1 MIKISKLNQTQRYI
15 IVAVVALL
23 IVSVMVFLSLR
34 QPNTSDKPNVTEGEK
49 PVSQADDER
58 QNTVTTSELPSQVE
72 LRQEGNT
79 TYYVNNISN
88 YDSTVTNLP
97 QTEADAIYFQ
107 LNYTLGL
114 NGVNRAV
121 TDAVIRDG
129 SYRQQI
135 TDTEHMIYE
144 TTFIID
150 IPSLKQSY
158 SVIDKYSPLP
168 MEESGLTDYTT
179 LVLCPDADDLIYG
192 EFQCTDRV
200 KWEKNH

>member
-23 IVSVMVFLSLR
+23 IISVMVFLSLR
-34 QPNTSDKPNVTEGEK
+34 QPNTSDKPNVTEGGQT
-49 PVSQADDER
+49 VSQTDDER
-58 QNTVTTSELPSQVE
+58 QNTITTGELPSHVE
-72 LRQEGNT
+72 LKKEGNT

-179 LVLCPDADDLIYG
+179 LVLCPDVDDLIYG

>member
-15 IVAVVALL
+15 LIAITALL
-23 IVSVMVFLSLR
+23 IISVMIFLSLR
-34 QPNTSDKPNVTEGEK
+34 QPNTDNESVITEGGQT
-49 PVSQADDER
+49 VSQTDDER
-58 QNTVTTSELPSQVE
+58 QNTITTGELPSHVE
-72 LRQEGNT
+72 LKKEGNT

-97 QTEADAIYFQ
+97 QAEADAIYFQ

-179 LVLCPDADDLIYG
+179 LVLCPNTDDLIYG

>member
-15 IVAVVALL
+15 VVAVVALL
-23 IVSVMVFLSLR
+23 IVSVMVFFSLR
-34 QPNTSDKPNVTEGEK
+34 QPSTDNESVITEGGQT
-49 PVSQADDER
+49 VSQTDDER
-58 QNTVTTSELPSQVE
+58 KNTVTTGELPSQIE
-72 LRQEGNT
+72 LRTEGNT

-97 QTEADAIYFQ
+97 QAEADAIYFQ

-179 LVLCPDADDLIYG
+179 LVLCPDAGDLIYG

>member
-23 IVSVMVFLSLR
+23 IISVMVFLSLR
-34 QPNTSDKPNVTEGEK
+34 QPNTSDKPNVTEGGQT
-49 PVSQADDER
+49 VSQTDDER
-58 QNTVTTSELPSQVE
+58 QNTITTGELPSHVE
-72 LRQEGNT
+72 LKKEGNT

>member
-15 IVAVVALL
+15 VVAVVALL
-23 IVSVMVFLSLR
+23 IVSVMVFFSLR
-34 QPNTSDKPNVTEGEK
+34 QPNTSNQPATAEGGQT
-49 PVSQADDER
+49 VSQTDDER
-58 QNTVTTSELPSQVE
+58 KNTVTTGELPSQTE
-72 LRQEGNT
+72 LRTEGNT
-79 TYYVNNISN
+79 TYYVNNIAN
-88 YDSTVTNLP
+88 YNSTVTNLP
-97 QTEADAIYFQ
+97 QAEADAIYFQ

-114 NGVNRAV
+114 NGVNRTV
-121 TDAVIRDG
+121 TDAVIREG
-129 SYRQQI
+129 SYNQQI
-135 TDTEHMIYE
+135 TDVKHMIYE

-179 LVLCPDADDLIYG
+179 LVLCPSTDDLIYG

>member
-1 MIKISKLNQTQRYI
+1 MIKISKLDQTQRYI
-15 IVAVVALL
+15 LIAITALL
-23 IVSVMVFLSLR
+23 IISVIIFLSLR
-34 QPNTSDKPNVTEGEK
+34 QPSTNNQPATAEGEQVT
-49 PVSQADDER
+49 PQTDDER
-58 QNTVTTSELPSQVE
+58 KNTVTTGELPSRTE
-72 LRQEGNT
+72 LRTEGNT
-79 TYYVNNISN
+79 TYYVNNIAN

-97 QTEADAIYFQ
+97 QAEADAIYFQ

>member
-15 IVAVVALL
+15 LIAITALL
-23 IVSVMVFLSLR
+23 IISVMIFLSLR
-34 QPNTSDKPNVTEGEK
+34 QSSTDNESVITEGEQT
-49 PVSQADDER
+49 VSQTDDER
-58 QNTVTTSELPSQVE
+58 QNTITTGELPSRVE
-72 LRQEGNT
+72 LKKEGNT

-97 QTEADAIYFQ
+97 QAEADAIYFQ

-121 TDAVIRDG
+121 TDAVIRDD

>member
-15 IVAVVALL
+15 VVAVVALL
-23 IVSVMVFLSLR
+23 IVSVMVFFSLR
-34 QPNTSDKPNVTEGEK
+34 QPSTSNQPATAEGEQTI
-49 PVSQADDER
+49 SQTGDER
-58 QNTVTTSELPSQVE
+58 QNTITTGELPSQVE
-72 LRQEGNT
+72 LKKEGNT

-97 QTEADAIYFQ
+97 QDEADAIYFQ

-129 SYRQQI
+129 SYNQQI
-135 TDTEHMIYE
+135 TDVEHMIYE

-179 LVLCPDADDLIYG
+179 LVLCPEADDLIYG

>member
-15 IVAVVALL
+15 VVAVVALL

-34 QPNTSDKPNVTEGEK
+34 QPNTSDKPNVTEGEQS
-49 PVSQADDER
+49 VSQTDDER
-58 QNTVTTSELPSQVE
+58 QNVVTTGELPSQVE
-72 LRQEGNT
+72 LKKEGNT

-97 QTEADAIYFQ
+97 QAEADAIYFQ

>member
-58 QNTVTTSELPSQVE
+58 QNAVTTGELPSQVE

-97 QTEADAIYFQ
+97 QAEADAIYFQ

-144 TTFIID
+144 TIFIID

>member
-15 IVAVVALL
+15 VVAVVALL
-23 IVSVMVFLSLR
+23 IVSVMVFFSLR
-34 QPNTSDKPNVTEGEK
+34 QPNTSNQPATAEGGQT
-49 PVSQADDER
+49 VSQTDDER
-58 QNTVTTSELPSQVE
+58 KNTVTTGELPSQTE
-72 LRQEGNT
+72 LRTEGNT
-79 TYYVNNISN
+79 TYYVNNIAN
-88 YDSTVTNLP
+88 YNSTVTNLP
-97 QTEADAIYFQ
+97 QAEADAIYFQ

-114 NGVNRAV
+114 NGVNRTV
-121 TDAVIRDG
+121 TDAVIREG
-129 SYRQQI
+129 SYNQQI
-135 TDTEHMIYE
+135 TDVKHMIYE

-179 LVLCPDADDLIYG
+179 LVLCPNTDDLIYG

>member
-58 QNTVTTSELPSQVE
+58 QNAVTTGELPSQVE

-97 QTEADAIYFQ
+97 QAEADAIYFQ

-179 LVLCPDADDLIYG
+179 LVLCPSTDDLIYG
-192 EFQCTDRV
+192 EFQCTDRI

>member
-15 IVAVVALL
+15 LIAITALL
-23 IVSVMVFLSLR
+23 IISVMIFLSLR
-34 QPNTSDKPNVTEGEK
+34 QPNTDNESVITEGGQT
-49 PVSQADDER
+49 VSQTDDEH
-58 QNTVTTSELPSQVE
+58 QNTITTGELPSHVE
-72 LRQEGNT
+72 LKKEGNT

-97 QTEADAIYFQ
+97 QAEADAIYFQ

-179 LVLCPDADDLIYG
+179 LVLCPNTDDLIYG

>member
-15 IVAVVALL
+15 VVAVVALL
-23 IVSVMVFLSLR
+23 IVSVMVFFSLR
-34 QPNTSDKPNVTEGEK
+34 QPSTDNKSVITEGGQT
-49 PVSQADDER
+49 VSQTDDER
-58 QNTVTTSELPSQVE
+58 KNTVTTGELPSQIE
-72 LRQEGNT
+72 LRTEGNT

-97 QTEADAIYFQ
+97 QAEADAIYFQ

-192 EFQCTDRV
+192 EFQCTDRI

>member
-23 IVSVMVFLSLR
+23 IVSVMVFFSLR

-179 LVLCPDADDLIYG
+179 LVLCPSTDDLIYG

>member
-1 MIKISKLNQTQRYI
+1 MI
-15 IVAVVALL
+15 
-23 IVSVMVFLSLR
+23 FLSLH
-34 QPNTSDKPNVTEGEK
+34 QPSTDNESVITEGG
-49 PVSQADDER
+49 QTAAQTDDER
-58 QNTVTTSELPSQVE
+58 QNTITTGELLSHVE
-72 LRQEGNT
+72 LKKEGNT

-97 QTEADAIYFQ
+97 QAEADAIYFQ

>member
-15 IVAVVALL
+15 LIAITALL
-23 IVSVMVFLSLR
+23 IISVMIFLSLR
-34 QPNTSDKPNVTEGEK
+34 QPNTDNESVITEGGQT
-49 PVSQADDER
+49 VSQTDDER
-58 QNTVTTSELPSQVE
+58 KNTVTTDELPSQTE
-72 LRQEGNT
+72 LKTEGNT
-79 TYYVNNISN
+79 TYYV
-88 YDSTVTNLP
+88 
-97 QTEADAIYFQ
+97 IYFQ

>member
-23 IVSVMVFLSLR
+23 IISVMVFLSLR
-34 QPNTSDKPNVTEGEK
+34 QPNTSDKPNVTEGGQT
-49 PVSQADDER
+49 VSQTDDER
-58 QNTVTTSELPSQVE
+58 QNTITTGELPSHVE
-72 LRQEGNT
+72 LKKEGNT

-192 EFQCTDRV
+192 EFQCTDRI

>member
-34 QPNTSDKPNVTEGEK
+34 QPNTSDEPNVTEGEQ
-49 PVSQADDER
+49 PVSQTDDER
-58 QNTVTTSELPSQVE
+58 QNTVTTGELPSQVE

-79 TYYVNNISN
+79 TYYVNNIAN

-97 QTEADAIYFQ
+97 QAETDAIYFQ

-129 SYRQQI
+129 SYSQRI

-144 TTFIID
+144 TAFIID

-179 LVLCPDADDLIYG
+179 LVLCPDADDLIYS

>member
-23 IVSVMVFLSLR
+23 IVSVMVFFSLR
-34 QPNTSDKPNVTEGEK
+34 QPSTSNQPATAEGE
-49 PVSQADDER
+49 QAIPQTDDER
-58 QNTVTTSELPSQVE
+58 KNTVTTGELPSRTE
-72 LRQEGNT
+72 LRTEGNT
-79 TYYVNNISN
+79 TYYVNNIAN

-97 QTEADAIYFQ
+97 QAEADAIYFQ

-121 TDAVIRDG
+121 TDAVIRDS

-179 LVLCPDADDLIYG
+179 LVLCPNTDDLIYG
-192 EFQCTDRV
+192 EFQCIDRV